1 MSSEMERALDEILS
15 GVNELLA
22 KAPAAAAR
30 IKPVRK
36 PLAEDNPT
44 AFLVLLSHVESIDDH
59 PAKMLARKMMLS
71 LLEQRAQP
79 LGFAP
84 VEFAH
89 VTVSPIMHRALRR
102 LQTLGARLIDCVG
115 PDTIW
120 DCSGLSAQSIQAALG
135 RLAVLAR
142 LDQGIDKSLIAL
154 PRIPERLKVKGFRP
168 AKISVLDP
176 QKAGHAALVIDQ
188 DNSDAVAATIFWL
201 EQSRFA
207 PDWFLGRAMVSGQF
221 ASLLNPGSLE

>member
-30 IKPVRK
+30 VKPVRK
-36 PLAEDNPT
+36 PLPQDNPT

-71 LLEQRAQP
+71 FLEQQAQP

-84 VEFAH
+84 AEFAH

-102 LQTLGARLIDCVG
+102 LQTLGARLMDCVG

-120 DCSGLSAQSIQAALG
+120 DCSVLSAQSIHAALG
-135 RLAVLAR
+135 RLAVLTR

-154 PRIPERLKVKGFRP
+154 PRIPERLRVKGFQP
-168 AKISVLDP
+168 AKTDDFDP
-176 QKAGHAALVIDQ
+176 RMAGHTAVVIDQ
-188 DNSDAVAATIFWL
+188 DNSDAAAATIFWL
-201 EQSRFA
+201 EQSRLA
-207 PDWFLGRAMVSGQF
+207 PDWFLGKAMVAGELV
-221 ASLLNPGSLE
+221 SLLRPHSLE